1 MEEEIDKLEIISTT
15 EIPEYGNEEEL
26 EGAVVDE

>member
-15 EIPEYGNEEEL
+15 EIPDYGNEEEL
-26 EGAVVDE
+26 EGAVEDE